1 MNVKNRMLLILT
13 IVLVGNGLFP
23 QKGLARSFDAVEIYR
38 QARYKNYNFLHHL
51 SQYNRVIDVQNRFGD
66 TAYCIALR
74 YNDEEAAELLVAYG
88 ANKTHACINK
98 IKREQ
103 TRNAEHLRAS
113 KLAGRYPERPVQPP
127 VVSEGNNYL
136 WWGVGALALGGGI
149 AALASSG
156 GGGGGSKH
164 SDNNSGN
171 DTPGGNQGGDNPGG
185 NQGGDNPGGNQGGD
199 NPGGNQGGDNPGG
212 NQGGDNPG
220 GNQGGDNPGGNQG
233 GDNPGGIGD
242 GLTNVSATSFKTAEY
257 DKGNFLAGINAAE
270 AYSYIYKKDKNGNLV
285 SHQAAS
291 DNALKKIK
299 VGVIDT
305 GVFNHRNLEGK
316 IKGGFD
322 ANAYNSS
329 GNARGYINGNNHYYI
344 LEKGGKYYFLAVNM
358 ASMNG
363 TPVDNLTKDGL
374 KNVLQS
380 YNLSLDDFTVMN
392 GAGGGA
398 PGSSDTSDFKVDDPN
413 SWLEAATGL
422 SHGTHVAGIIA
433 GNKNDEG
440 MHGVAFENAEI
451 YAGSWDLIQKL
462 TDMTKYMLN
471 NGVSV
476 FNNSWGYPVSE
487 NINAAKANWLY
498 THDNAA
504 VLPAY
509 AEVAKNK
516 GVWVQATGNEGQHEA
531 AVHAGMGGL
540 DMKKYGYNGAGK
552 YEVPFLAVTALDGST
567 ATYDAPSGQIAD
579 YANWCGS
586 ASGYCLAAPGT
597 GVLSTSAVKDSFMP
611 MDGTSMAT
619 PVVTGS
625 IALLNGYYPWL
636 SSQHIAWLLL
646 ETANDKGA
654 YADKNI
660 YGQGVL
666 DLEAAITTP
675 AGELSLASDETFDSL
690 QAARTSRLSLSGPLQ
705 KKLEK
710 IMPQK
715 IMAFDELKR
724 PFAYDTAQL
733 VNKTHGANANFRN
746 KVSRMATGGVKKTIK
761 DEKTGFAFSS
771 SDYYNKGGKA
781 QLANAEVLS
790 ESENG
795 SSRFYYSENSKY
807 SDNDN
812 VLGSSSNPY
821 FAMNEAYGAEQVLNL
836 NDTSKLKLML
846 QTGENGLY
854 ERDYEQDRVSF
865 DERSYALGA
874 EYAFKLTDY
883 LELATTGGMLFED
896 NALLGMNG
904 AGGFN
909 IKDGSTY
916 YMGLKA
922 ALNLTNKL
930 SLLAAYYRGYTQ
942 GAETAM
948 LSVSDLETESLN
960 AALEYR
966 LNANDKVGISFGSP
980 LSVVKG
986 RAALRYATGRDNY
999 SDTVHLERLSSS
1011 LKPEA
1016 KEYDL
1021 GVYYQGQPKEDL
1033 SLMGKVEARFNAD
1046 GEKGVTDYLGI
1057 VGVSAAF

>member
-1 MNVKNRMLLILT
+1 MNVKNKILP
-13 IVLVGNGLFP
+13 VLAVLFLSNGLFP
-23 QKGLARSFDAVEIYR
+23 EKGLANSIDAMQIYR
-38 QARYKNYNFLHHL
+38 QARYKNYDFLHRL

-74 YNDEEAAELLVAYG
+74 YKDKEAAELLAAYG
-88 ANKTHACINK
+88 ANKAHACTDKINTEQ
-98 IKREQ
+98 KRKAEQ
-103 TRNAEHLRAS
+103 FRAS
-113 KLAGRYPERPVQPP
+113 RRAGRYPERPVRMPE
-127 VVSEGNNYL
+127 VSEGNNYL
-136 WWGVGALALGGGI
+136 WWGAGALAVGGGI

-156 GGGGGSKH
+156 GGGGGGSKH
-164 SDNNSGN
+164 SDENSGN
-171 DTPGGNQGGDNPGG
+171 NQGGNH
-185 NQGGDNPGGNQGGD
+185 GGDNSGEVGKGE
-199 NPGGNQGGDNPGG
+199 
-212 NQGGDNPG
+212 
-220 GNQGGDNPGGNQG
+220 
-233 GDNPGGIGD
+233 
-242 GLTNVSATSFKTAEY
+242 TTVSATSFKTSEY
-257 DKGNFLAGINAAE
+257 DKSNFLAGINAAE

-291 DNALKKIK
+291 DDTLKKIK
-299 VGVIDT
+299 VGVIDS

-316 IKGGFD
+316 IKGAYD
-322 ANAYNSS
+322 ANIYNSL
-329 GNARGYINGNNHYYI
+329 GNVRGYANGNTHYYV
-344 LEKGGKYYFLAVNM
+344 LEKSGKYYFLAVDVANM
-358 ASMNG
+358 TGNG
-363 TPVDNLTKDGL
+363 TKDL
-374 KNVLQS
+374 SKAELNNVLNA
-380 YNLSLDDFTVMN
+380 YGLSLGKFTVMN

-398 PGSSDTSDFKVDDPN
+398 PGNAGSQDFDADNLN
-413 SWLEAATGL
+413 SWWEAVSGL

-451 YAGSWDLIQKL
+451 YAGSWDLQQPKL
-462 TDMTKYMLN
+462 TDMTKYMLDQ
-471 NGVSV
+471 GVSV
-476 FNNSWGYPVSE
+476 FNNSWEYSVSE
-487 NINAAKANWLY
+487 DLNAAKPERLY
-498 THDNAA
+498 ITDTDS
-504 VLPAY
+504 LQAY
-509 AEVAKNK
+509 AQVAKNK
-516 GVWVQATGNEGQHEA
+516 GVWVQATGNDSTKAKPVTEA
-531 AVHAGMGGL
+531 AVHAGMGML
-540 DMKKYGYNGAGK
+540 DLKGYGYSGAGK
-552 YEVPFLAVTALDGST
+552 YEAPFIAVTALDPNT
-567 ATYDAPSGQIAD
+567 ATPNAPSGQIAD

-586 ASGYCLAAPGT
+586 AKGYCLATPGT
-597 GVLSTSAVKDSFMP
+597 GVLSTSAIKDNYMP

-636 SSQHIAWLLL
+636 SAQNVAWLLL
-646 ETANDKGA
+646 ETANDTGA
-654 YADKNI
+654 YGDENI
-660 YGQGVL
+660 YGRGVL

-715 IMAFDELKR
+715 ITAFDELKR
-724 PFAYDTAQL
+724 PFAYDTAHF

-746 KVSRMATGGVKKTIK
+746 KVSRMAAGGVKKTIK
-761 DEKTGFAFSS
+761 DEKTGFSFSS
-771 SDYYNKGGKA
+771 SDYYNKGGTA

-790 ESENG
+790 ESSKG

-807 SDNDN
+807 LESDS
-812 VLGSSSNPY
+812 VLGASSNPY
-821 FAMNEAYGAEQVLNL
+821 FAMNEAYGTEQVLNL
-836 NDTSKLKLML
+836 SDSSKLKLML

-854 ERDYEQDRVSF
+854 ERDYEQDRTSF
-865 DERSYALGA
+865 DERAYALGA

-883 LELATTGGMLFED
+883 LELATTGGMLFEE

-922 ALNLTNKL
+922 ALQLTDKV
-930 SLLAAYYRGYTQ
+930 SLLAAYYRGYTK

-980 LSVVKG
+980 LSVAKG
-986 RAALRYATGRDNY
+986 RASLRYATGRDNY
-999 SDTVHLERLSSS
+999 SDTVHINRLSAS

-1021 GVYYQGQPKEDL
+1021 GIYYQGKPKEDL
-1033 SLMGKVEARFNAD
+1033 SLTGKIETRFNAD